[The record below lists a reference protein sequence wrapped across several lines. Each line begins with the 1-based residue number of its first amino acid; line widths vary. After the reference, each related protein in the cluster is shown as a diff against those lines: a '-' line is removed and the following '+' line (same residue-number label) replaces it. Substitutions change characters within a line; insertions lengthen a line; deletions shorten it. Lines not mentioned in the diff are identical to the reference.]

1 MRSILYAAA
10 LIFVASGGLADAED
24 NPACA
29 KFESPLEYNDCLAK
43 LGPRAGATL
52 AVPEPSAAAPA
63 TRAAPAPRS
72 VRSMHAFRGAPPRTR
87 GRVRMEFTIRRR

>member
-1 MRSILYAAA
+1 MRPVLFAAA
-10 LIFVASGGLADAED
+10 LIFVSSTASVHAED

-29 KFESPLEYNDCLAK
+29 KFENPLEYNACLAK
-43 LGPRAGATL
+43 QGPRAGATL
-52 AVPEPSAAAPA
+52 AVPEPAG
-63 TRAAPAPRS
+63 AAPAPRS